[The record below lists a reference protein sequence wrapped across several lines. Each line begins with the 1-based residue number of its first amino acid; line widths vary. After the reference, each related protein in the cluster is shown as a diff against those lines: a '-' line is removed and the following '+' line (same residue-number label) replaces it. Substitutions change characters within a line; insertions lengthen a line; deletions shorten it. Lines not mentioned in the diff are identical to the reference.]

1 MGIGFN
7 EDDDMLKLLQRSF
20 SMMLM
25 GVLLLGAQLS
35 YAAENPKDFV
45 QRISEQL
52 TTRLVKERAAY
63 KKDPQLLFTIVQENI
78 EPYVDF
84 TGFAK
89 GVMGQFYRQAS
100 DKQRVDF
107 TATFKQSLIRTY
119 ANGLGAYENEKFTVK
134 PYKAGDD
141 PKKAQV
147 DMDIQ
152 TSSNGLVPV
161 TYQMVLDAQGQW
173 KVRNLILNG
182 INLGLTFRN
191 QFASTVE
198 ANHGNLDKAIA
209 NFVPAAEPKKGS

>member
-1 MGIGFN
+1 
-7 EDDDMLKLLQRSF
+7 MLKLLQRSF
-20 SMMLM
+20 
-25 GVLLLGAQLS
+25 VLLSAALLLLTASLAQ
-35 YAAENPKDFV
+35 AAENPKDFV
-45 QRISEQL
+45 QRVSGEL
-52 TTRLVKERAAY
+52 TSRLVKERAAY
-63 KKDPQLLFTIVQENI
+63 KKDPQLLYAIVQENI

-84 TGFAK
+84 TSFAK

-100 DKQRVDF
+100 DKQRADF
-107 TATFKQSLIRTY
+107 TVMFKQSLIRTY

-152 TSSNGLVPV
+152 TGSGSVIPV
-161 TYQMVLDAQGQW
+161 TYQMVQDAQGQW
-173 KVRNLILNG
+173 RVRNLILNG

-198 ANHGNLDKAIA
+198 ANHNNLDKAIA
-209 NFVPAAEPKKGS
+209 NFVPSAGEVKKDAK

>member
-1 MGIGFN
+1 
-7 EDDDMLKLLQRSF
+7 MLILLQRSF
-20 SMMLM
+20 AFLALISMMLM
-25 GVLLLGAQLS
+25 AQIG
-35 YAAENPKDFV
+35 YAAEKPNEFV
-45 QRISEQL
+45 QRISTEL
-52 TTRLVKERAAY
+52 TTRLVKERAEY

-84 TGFAK
+84 NSFAR
-89 GVMGQFYRQAS
+89 GVMGQFYRQAT
-100 DKQRVDF
+100 DKQRADF

-119 ANGLGAYENEKFTVK
+119 ANGLGAYENQKFVVK
-134 PYKAGDD
+134 PYTAGDD

-152 TSSNGLVPV
+152 TNSGTMIPV

-173 KVRNLILNG
+173 RVRNLILNG

-198 ANHGNLDKAIA
+198 ANRGNLDKAIA
-209 NFVPAAEPKKGS
+209 NFVPSAGDAKK

>member
-1 MGIGFN
+1 
-7 EDDDMLKLLQRSF
+7 MLILLQRSF
-20 SMMLM
+20 AFLALISMMLM
-25 GVLLLGAQLS
+25 AQIS
-35 YAAENPKDFV
+35 YAAEKPNEFV
-45 QRISEQL
+45 QRISTEL
-52 TTRLVKERAAY
+52 TTRLVKERAEY

-84 TGFAK
+84 NSFAR
-89 GVMGQFYRQAS
+89 GVMGQFYRQAT
-100 DKQRVDF
+100 DKQRADF

-119 ANGLGAYENEKFTVK
+119 ANGLGAYENQKFVVK
-134 PYKAGDD
+134 PYTAGDD

-152 TSSNGLVPV
+152 TNSGTMIPV

-173 KVRNLILNG
+173 RVRNLILNG

-198 ANHGNLDKAIA
+198 ANRGNLDKAIA
-209 NFVPAAEPKKGS
+209 NFVPSAGDAKK

>member
-1 MGIGFN
+1 
-7 EDDDMLKLLQRSF
+7 MLALVQRSF
-20 SMMLM
+20 AFLAMLSMVLM
-25 GVLLLGAQLS
+25 SQVS
-35 YAAENPKDFV
+35 HAAENPKDFV
-45 QRISEQL
+45 QRISTEL

-63 KKDPQLLFTIVQENI
+63 QKDPQLLLTIVQQNI

-84 TGFAK
+84 DNFAK

-100 DKQRVDF
+100 DKQRADF
-107 TATFKQSLIRTY
+107 TVTFKQSLIRTY
-119 ANGLGAYENEKFTVK
+119 ANGLGAYENQKFVVK
-134 PYKAGDD
+134 PYSAGED

-152 TSSNGLVPV
+152 TNSGSMIPV
-161 TYQMVLDAQGQW
+161 TYQMVLDTQGQW

-198 ANHGNLDKAIA
+198 ANNGNLTKAIA
-209 NFVPAAEPKKGS
+209 NFVPSSGDIKK

>member
-1 MGIGFN
+1 MFKPMHRAFSL
-7 EDDDMLKLLQRSF
+7 MLAA
-20 SMMLM
+20 
-25 GVLLLGAQLS
+25 LLLLTAQLS
-35 YAAENPKDFV
+35 YAVENPKDFV

-52 TTRLVKERAAY
+52 TTRLVNERATY
-63 KKDPQLLFTIVQENI
+63 KKDPQLLFAIVQENI

-89 GVMGQFYRQAS
+89 GVMGQFYRQAD
-100 DKQRVDF
+100 DKQRADF
-107 TATFKQSLIRTY
+107 TVMFKQSLIRTY
-119 ANGLGAYENEKFTVK
+119 ANGLGAYENEKFSVK
-134 PYKAGDD
+134 PYKAGND

-152 TSSNGLVPV
+152 TASNGLVPV
-161 TYQMVLDAQGQW
+161 TYQMVLDKQGQW

-209 NFVPAAEPKKGS
+209 NFVPAAETKKGN

>member
-1 MGIGFN
+1 
-7 EDDDMLKLLQRSF
+7 MLILLQRSF
-20 SMMLM
+20 AFLALISMMLM
-25 GVLLLGAQLS
+25 AQIS
-35 YAAENPKDFV
+35 YAAEKPNDFV
-45 QRISEQL
+45 QRISTEL
-52 TTRLVKERAAY
+52 TTRLVKERAEY

-84 TGFAK
+84 NSFAR
-89 GVMGQFYRQAS
+89 GVMGQFYRQAT
-100 DKQRVDF
+100 DKQRADF

-119 ANGLGAYENEKFTVK
+119 ANGLGAYENQKFVVK
-134 PYKAGDD
+134 PFTAGDD

-152 TSSNGLVPV
+152 TNSGTMIPV

-173 KVRNLILNG
+173 RVRNLILNG

-198 ANHGNLDKAIA
+198 ANRGNLDKAIA
-209 NFVPAAEPKKGS
+209 NFVPSAGDAKK